1 MNKKTLL
8 KPYMR
13 QFYKGNGLRF
23 AMAMV
28 VTLVMT
34 VSAMMISWLIQVII
48 DMATGAD
55 VGLSFT
61 QVVLLT
67 VIALLLEAFAYF
79 LADSILRQA

>member
-1 MNKKTLL
+1 MDKKTLL

-13 QFYKGNGLRF
+13 QFYKGNGWRF
-23 AMAMV
+23 AMAMA

-34 VSAMMISWLIQVII
+34 ASAMMVSWLIQVII

-55 VGLSFT
+55 VGFSFR

-67 VIALLLEAFAYF
+67 VLGVSLEAFAYF
-79 LADSILRQA
+79 WPTTPSLDS